1 MSDIHETAVVKD
13 GAELADDVSVGPYSI
28 ISSEAKIDS
37 GVEIGPHVLLEGK
50 VEIGK
55 NNEIRNGAVI
65 GTPPQDWSYEG
76 NDSGVKIGDDNIFRE
91 YITINRA
98 TESGSMTEVGDD
110 NMIMAYSHIAHDCQ
124 VGDDNALANG
134 VTLAGHVEVGSHVM
148 MGGLTPVHQFVRI
161 GSYTMVGGLSRLN
174 KDVAP
179 YIRIAGNPAQAYDLN
194 SIGLR
199 RNDIPSEIRQELK
212 KAVRLI
218 FHSDNNTSQALEEIE
233 AELDSSPELDHLV
246 EFIRSSERGI
256 HK

>member
-1 MSDIHETAVVKD
+1 MSDVHETAVVEE
-13 GAELADDVSVGPYSI
+13 GAELASEVSVGPYSI

-37 GVEIGPHVLLEGK
+37 GVDIGPHVLVEGK

-76 NDSGVKIGDDNIFRE
+76 DDSGVKIGDDNILRE

-98 TESGSMTEVGDD
+98 TESGGYTRVGDD
-110 NMIMAYSHIAHDCQ
+110 NMIMAYCHIAHDCE

-134 VTLAGHVEVGSHVM
+134 VTLAGHVELGDHVM

-179 YIRIAGNPAQAYDLN
+179 YIRIAGNPAKVYDLN

-199 RNDIPSEIRQELK
+199 RHDISEEKRQKLK

-218 FHSDNNTSQALEEIE
+218 FHSDNNTSQALEKIE
-233 AELDSSPELDHLV
+233 AEFDQNEELKVLV
-246 EFIRSSERGI
+246 DFIRESERGI